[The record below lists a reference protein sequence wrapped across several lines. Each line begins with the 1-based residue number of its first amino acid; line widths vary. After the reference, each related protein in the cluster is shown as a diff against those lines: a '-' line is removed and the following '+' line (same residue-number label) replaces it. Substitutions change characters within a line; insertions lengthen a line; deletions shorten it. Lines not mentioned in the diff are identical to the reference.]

1 MFSHSASLCC
11 CRRGLKLDVADEE
24 ADNKYREAYFNFYDA
39 RLMGVEWAKQPN
51 VELTTEFFRL
61 LALCHTVIPDGEPGR
76 AQWH

>member
-1 MFSHSASLCC
+1 MSADFGVTAVLAG

-51 VELTTEFFRL
+51 IELTMEFFRL
-61 LALCHTVIPDGEPGR
+61 LALCHTVIPDGED
-76 AQWH
+76 A